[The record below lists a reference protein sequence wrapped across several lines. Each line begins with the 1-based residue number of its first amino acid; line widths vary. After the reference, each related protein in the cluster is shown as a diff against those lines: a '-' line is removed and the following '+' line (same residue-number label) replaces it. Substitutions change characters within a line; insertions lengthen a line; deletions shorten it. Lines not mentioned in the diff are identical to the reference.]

1 MQMALDDGQGEG
13 CPVAKR
19 FLVFQHMPWEGPG
32 QHLIRSASKWE
43 LRLDVLEVWRASI
56 PGMTSYDG
64 LMVLGGSPNVDQEEE
79 YPFLKAE
86 KAAIR
91 QVIKEDKPFI
101 GFCLGHQ
108 LLAEALGAKIG
119 PNFGRSVGF
128 IEGHV
133 TKEGRL
139 HPVFE
144 GMPRSFPLFK
154 WHAQAVLSPLPKE
167 LDVLVTSSEC
177 QVEAFCLKGRPH
189 VMGLQFDNHAATV
202 SDIQSWVEADQV
214 WLGQPPRVDTEAI
227 VKDAARYEALMGKQ
241 FQCMFD
247 SYVRLIL

>member
-1 MQMALDDGQGEG
+1 MALDDGQGEG
-13 CPVAKR
+13 CPVTKR
-19 FLVFQHMPWEGPG
+19 FLVFQQHMPWEGPG
-32 QHLIRSASKWE
+32 QNL
-43 LRLDVLEVWRASI
+43 LRTARGADVLLDIVEVWRASI
-56 PGMTSYDG
+56 PSMTSYDG
-64 LMVLGGSPNVDQEEE
+64 LMVLGGSPNVYQEEE

-108 LLAEALGAKIG
+108 LLAEALGAKVG
-119 PNFGRSVGF
+119 PNFCRSVGF
-128 IEGHV
+128 VEGHV
-133 TKEGRL
+133 TRAGRE
-139 HPVFE
+139 HPLFK

-167 LDVLVTSSEC
+167 LNVLVTSSEC

-202 SDIQSWVEADQV
+202 SDIQRWVEADQA
-214 WLGQPPRVDTEAI
+214 WLRQPPGVDTAAM
-227 VKDAARYEALMGKQ
+227 VKHAEKYEALMGEQ
-241 FQCMFD
+241 FECMFD
-247 SYVRLIL
+247 NYVRLIL

>member
-1 MQMALDDGQGEG
+1 
-13 CPVAKR
+13 
-19 FLVFQHMPWEGPG
+19 MPWEGPG
-32 QHLIRSASKWE
+32 QNL
-43 LRLDVLEVWRASI
+43 LRTARNADFLLDIVEVWHMSI

-91 QVIKEDKPFI
+91 QVIDEDKPFI

-108 LLAEALGAKIG
+108 LLADVLGARVG
-119 PNFGRSVGF
+119 PNFCRSVGF
-128 IEGHV
+128 VEGHL
-133 TKEGRL
+133 TKDGRQ

-154 WHAQAVLSPLPKE
+154 WHGQAVLSPLPKALE
-167 LDVLVTSSEC
+167 VLVTSSEC
-177 QVEAFCLKGRPH
+177 QVEALCLKGRPY
-189 VMGLQFDNHAATV
+189 VMGLQFDNQAATV
-202 SDIQSWVEADQV
+202 SDIERWAEGDRA
-214 WLGQPPRVDTEAI
+214 WLRQPPKVDTEAI
-227 VKDAARYEALMGKQ
+227 VKNAARYEAIIGKQ